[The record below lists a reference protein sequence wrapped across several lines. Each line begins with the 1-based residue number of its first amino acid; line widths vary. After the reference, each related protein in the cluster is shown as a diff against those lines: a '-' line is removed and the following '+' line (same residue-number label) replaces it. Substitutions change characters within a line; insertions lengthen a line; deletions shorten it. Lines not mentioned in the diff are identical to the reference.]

1 MLQYIKNIVPRIQQH
16 SKQLDKTE
24 IFVEKSWIYI
34 DESNNNHEYMFMRDK
49 RLIMSL
55 NGSVTSGTWELLPN
69 GKMLINRVKDEV
81 LLQNMFFDDALMV
94 LQKSGSNDDPFT
106 LVNVERIPDL
116 DAVRY
121 LNKVEESALG
131 MNTDVEI
138 GTIKILPSGSI
149 IARYYDVGYKVINQD
164 GSLVTGIFPIP
175 GHRKDAHMEVK
186 NGIVESIFFIIAYKN
201 VRKQIFKVKQIDSYT
216 LKGGVIIGDTRELGL
231 KSTEPNMIFSEN
243 NEVEYKVDIDE
254 NGLVTKEYNSFM
266 YDLFMFLG
274 LCFVAAIVIFT
285 FAKLLS
291 NY

>member
-24 IFVEKSWIYI
+24 IFVEKSWIYV
-34 DESNNNHEYMFMRDK
+34 DESDNNHEYMFMRDK

-106 LVNVERIPDL
+106 LVNVDRIPDL

-121 LNKVEESALG
+121 LNQVEERELG
-131 MNTDVEI
+131 NNIDVEV

-149 IARYYDVGYKVINQD
+149 IARYYNVGYKVINQD

-175 GHRKDAHMEVK
+175 GHHKDAHMEVK
-186 NGIVESIFFIIAYKN
+186 NGIVESIFFIISYKN
-201 VRKQIFKVKQIDSYT
+201 ERKQTFEVKQLDSYS
-216 LKGGVIIGDTRELGL
+216 LKGGVIIGNLFELGL
-231 KSTEPNMIFSEN
+231 KSTEPNVFFCEN
-243 NEVEYKVDIDE
+243 NGVQYKVDVDE
-254 NGLVTKEYNSFM
+254 NGVITKEYNGFM
-266 YDLFMFLG
+266 YDLVMFLG
-274 LCFVAAIVIFT
+274 LCILAVIGIFI
-285 FAKLLS
+285 FALLAS
-291 NY
+291 KK